1 MVIIHVLV
9 LILIALLSE
18 VVFGSDRYQNRLW
31 RWNLD
36 RKPFG
41 CKSCMTFWLTFAYS
55 WIFLFPFS
63 WALVT
68 GFVFFTLSVEEYTE
82 RFIDWIKELKK

>member
-1 MVIIHVLV
+1 MP
-9 LILIALLSE
+9 LIS
-18 VVFGSDRYQNRLW
+18 VFIRSTNS
-31 RWNLD
+31 
-36 RKPFG
+36 F
-41 CKSCMTFWLTFAYS
+41 
-55 WIFLFPFS
+55 FLFPFS